1 MLGLLVSTCLMT
13 LMTSYGF
20 VNRFSYDCDFVIS
33 LETFRL
39 RTTGLHQGTVSIY
52 GVRLFEPQWL
62 LVIGW
67 WVRFKA
73 LLSLGTLRSNDTV
86 DGDKNVA

>member
-13 LMTSYGF
+13 LTTFYSF

-52 GVRLFEPQWL
+52 
-62 LVIGW
+62 
-67 WVRFKA
+67 
-73 LLSLGTLRSNDTV
+73 
-86 DGDKNVA
+86 